1 MKAIDF
7 QGQKIAVV
15 GLGISNLALIDFLE
29 SHGADNIIACDRK
42 PWEKLE
48 PSVRKLAERGIKLQ
62 LAEEYLKGLDECD
75 LIFLTPGMRRDWPEL
90 EQAKA
95 KGVRLSS
102 EIALFMSLCPAPIVG
117 ITGSS
122 GKTTTTT
129 LVGKILG
136 QNRKVYVGGN
146 IGQPLIGQL
155 GTIKAD
161 ELVVLE
167 LSSFQLQDLKQSP
180 QIASI
185 LNITPNHLDLH
196 KSMAEYCEAKNNIV
210 RFQSSDNWAVLN
222 KDNSHSWNARLNAK
236 GKVVPFSIQEEL
248 DQGAFLRSGSL
259 IWRFA
264 GEEAQVCSTSEMK
277 LLGIHNVSNALAATA
292 LSCLAGATVSAAS
305 SVLTTFTGVEHR
317 LELVRSIG
325 GVKYYNDS
333 IATTPARTQAALA
346 ALKAPVHLIAGGYD
360 KNLPFEELALFI
372 CKESSVKTVY
382 TIGTTAE
389 KIERAIAQVPG
400 EKPKVQRC
408 ENMQDAVLKAAAAA
422 KTGELVLLSP
432 ACASYDMFPNFQV
445 RGQVFKELV
454 EGLEA

>member
-196 KSMAEYCEAKNNIV
+196 KS
-210 RFQSSDNWAVLN
+210 
-222 KDNSHSWNARLNAK
+222 
-236 GKVVPFSIQEEL
+236 
-248 DQGAFLRSGSL
+248 
-259 IWRFA
+259 
-264 GEEAQVCSTSEMK
+264 
-277 LLGIHNVSNALAATA
+277 
-292 LSCLAGATVSAAS
+292 
-305 SVLTTFTGVEHR
+305 
-317 LELVRSIG
+317 
-325 GVKYYNDS
+325 
-333 IATTPARTQAALA
+333 
-346 ALKAPVHLIAGGYD
+346 
-360 KNLPFEELALFI
+360 
-372 CKESSVKTVY
+372 
-382 TIGTTAE
+382 
-389 KIERAIAQVPG
+389 
-400 EKPKVQRC
+400 
-408 ENMQDAVLKAAAAA
+408 
-422 KTGELVLLSP
+422 
-432 ACASYDMFPNFQV
+432 
-445 RGQVFKELV
+445 
-454 EGLEA
+454 